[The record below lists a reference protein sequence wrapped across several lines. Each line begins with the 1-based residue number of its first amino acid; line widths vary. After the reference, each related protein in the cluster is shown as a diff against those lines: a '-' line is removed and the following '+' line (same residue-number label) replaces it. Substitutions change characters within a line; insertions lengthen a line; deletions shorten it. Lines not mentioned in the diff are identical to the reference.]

1 VIEFDPASIPI
12 NENQPVYDAT
22 CQGSEVVPRPGA
34 FKCTFENGGVGDP
47 CFVIKDNTL
56 ICGPN
61 PVHASYQAVV
71 TATEPLPEVRRAR
84 GEPFAFYLD
93 LGANKPPC
101 ERRAETFTVDGHT
114 VTHTCQAPGAWIVG
128 ELDTDQPM
136 WVAQYITT
144 DTQGSTITYGPEA
157 SDVVRAWVH

>member
-1 VIEFDPASIPI
+1 MALVVAACGSRGDAGAGTEVIEFDLASIPI

-84 GEPFAFYLD
+84 GTWVRTS
-93 LGANKPPC
+93 
-101 ERRAETFTVDGHT
+101 RRAKD
-114 VTHTCQAPGAWIVG
+114 APRPLRWTAI
-128 ELDTDQPM
+128 
-136 WVAQYITT
+136 
-144 DTQGSTITYGPEA
+144 
-157 SDVVRAWVH
+157 R